1 MNMMYV
7 EPTSQYKFVA
17 KPVPSENI
25 AVPLVGDG
33 ASGAVATSNLIV
45 PVAASTATNPLPPT
59 NTATHFLAPE
69 HVQNKTLNRQVST
82 NAPSG
87 PQGQGLTYDGKRMRK
102 AVQRRTVDYN
112 SSVIRYLEV
121 GEF

>member
-1 MNMMYV
+1 MNMMYI

-17 KPVPSENI
+17 KPVPSENTLPV
-25 AVPLVGDG
+25 ASDAP
-33 ASGAVATSNLIV
+33 SGAVATSNVVV
-45 PVAASTATNPLPPT
+45 PVVASTGNPLPPT
-59 NTATHFLAPE
+59 NTATHFMAPE

-82 NAPSG
+82 NAATG

-121 GEF
+121 GGF